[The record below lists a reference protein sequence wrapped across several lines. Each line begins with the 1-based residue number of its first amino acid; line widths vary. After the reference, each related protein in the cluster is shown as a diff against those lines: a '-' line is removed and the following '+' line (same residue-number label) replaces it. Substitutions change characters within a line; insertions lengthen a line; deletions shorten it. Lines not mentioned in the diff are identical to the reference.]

1 MMTNESKRL
10 NDLRIEV
17 LQKCLNDFDMDKM
30 IRDVL
35 SDRVNDGID
44 QVFESRVQAV
54 AREKVYRLL
63 RVARENDYSL
73 DDLLDDHER
82 ECLNDT
88 SSQCVVLWC
97 SVVLHT

>member
-1 MMTNESKRL
+1 MTNESKRL

-17 LQKCLNDFDMDKM
+17 LQKCLNDYDMDKM

-82 ECLNDT
+82 E
-88 SSQCVVLWC
+88 
-97 SVVLHT
+97 

>member
-1 MMTNESKRL
+1 MTNESKRL

-82 ECLNDT
+82 E
-88 SSQCVVLWC
+88 
-97 SVVLHT
+97 

>member
-1 MMTNESKRL
+1 MTNESKRL

-54 AREKVYRLL
+54 ARE
-63 RVARENDYSL
+63 
-73 DDLLDDHER
+73 
-82 ECLNDT
+82 
-88 SSQCVVLWC
+88 
-97 SVVLHT
+97 